1 MPIDEHTVDIIREK
15 LEKHE
20 ICLTEYGVRL
30 MKIEEAS
37 KDLRSLAESV
47 HELAFKQG
55 NIEEKLDGLTESVE
69 TLTEAPKKNWSTLKT
84 AIISSVGGAIGT
96 GAIGIICHLFVNM
109 GK

>member
-30 MKIEEAS
+30 MKIEEAA
-37 KDLRSLAESV
+37 KDIKLLAESV
-47 HELAFKQG
+47 HEMAYDQRSI
-55 NIEEKLDGLTESVE
+55 NEKLDDLSNSVTEIKD
-69 TLTEAPKKNWSTLKT
+69 APKKDWGTFKT
-84 AIISSVGGAIGT
+84 AVISAVGGAIGT
-96 GAIGIICHLFVNM
+96 GVIGIICHIFVNM

>member
-30 MKIEEAS
+30 MRIEEAA

-55 NIEEKLDGLTESVE
+55 NVEEKLDEMAQSVE
-69 TLTEAPKKNWSTLKT
+69 ELKDAPKKSWTTFKT
-84 AIISSVGGAIGT
+84 AIISAIGGAIGT
-96 GAIGIICHLFVNM
+96 GIIGLICHAIINM
-109 GK
+109 TK